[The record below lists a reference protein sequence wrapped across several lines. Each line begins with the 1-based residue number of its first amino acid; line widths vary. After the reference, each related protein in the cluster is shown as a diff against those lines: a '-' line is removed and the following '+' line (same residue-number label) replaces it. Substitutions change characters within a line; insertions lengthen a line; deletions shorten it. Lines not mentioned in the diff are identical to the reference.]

1 MKKWTARLFSCLLI
15 TAMITTGLYF
25 PTHAEDE
32 QEVQIILGFEEIE
45 DSSIALSEKCSL
57 EDLYEKMPDSI
68 RVYLEGKSDPAV
80 IPVTWEAD
88 EDYENTNRSGYVF
101 WAKWDEN
108 LYQVDK
114 GYDVEDYFPFI
125 EVIFNHGDD
134 GISSADLSDGI
145 ENIVK
150 RAYQQVRIRWTP
162 LENVDGYMNS
172 EGELFGTFEAGTEY
186 RGIPYG
192 QLIDAGK
199 YVPASAS
206 FDTFLNAV
214 KDSESVFYTERG
226 RYDGHSNES
235 PYYGNDCSAFVS
247 YTYGMPRR
255 TTTWFADSD
264 LFTEVEDNSI
274 QNAQIGDCFNK
285 KGSHI
290 ELITDIIRND
300 DGIVETVEVSEQTPP
315 IARTVTYTAEEVQEI
330 IDGGYTLLRYNDRE
344 TVEEPE
350 DYDGYESDQADS
362 NEPDSNEPE
371 NPFVDV
377 SEDKYYYDAVL
388 WAYENGITEG
398 EDETHFAPENTCT
411 RGQTV
416 TFLWRAEGKPE
427 AENTDHPFVDLN
439 EERYYYDAVLWAYE
453 NGITYGADETHFC
466 PNETVTRGQFVS
478 FLYRTMGEPEYTIE
492 NPFSDVSETKYY
504 YNAVL
509 WAYEN
514 GITEGEDETH
524 FGPENTC
531 TRGQVVTF
539 LHRAYNE

>member
-362 NEPDSNEPE
+362 NEPDSNEPDSNEPE

-377 SEDKYYYDAVL
+377 SEDK
-388 WAYENGITEG
+388 
-398 EDETHFAPENTCT
+398 
-411 RGQTV
+411 
-416 TFLWRAEGKPE
+416 
-427 AENTDHPFVDLN
+427 
-439 EERYYYDAVLWAYE
+439 YYYDAVLWAYE